1 VRDVLVEVTD
11 LRFRY
16 AGSRKYILRGLNLT
30 VCGGELVIVT
40 GPTGSGKTTLCR
52 VLTGLIP
59 KLYRGELVGLVK
71 VSGSSPM
78 SAVRA
83 GKVMYVGS
91 NPEEQFLFP
100 TVNEEIRSYGL
111 SENVVKEVLASLGL
125 EALKNSVIF
134 KLSMGEKQRVAIAA
148 AIARAPD
155 LLILDEAIALIDEPF
170 LTMVLDHLVRLGR
183 QGSAVLIVTKA
194 PHVIRKLAGVGA
206 RLVLIDE
213 GIVKVAGNA
222 RVLLTT
228 SINDTHPFLVGLR
241 NITMPGCSAVHEVVR
256 CRTS

>member
-1 VRDVLVEVTD
+1 MKNAVVEVTD

-30 VCGGELVIVT
+30 VSGGELVIVT

-59 KLYRGELVGLVK
+59 RLYRGELAGRVK
-71 VSGSSPM
+71 VSGSSPI

-83 GKVMYVGS
+83 GKVIYVGP

-100 TVNEEIRSYGL
+100 TVDEEIRSYGL
-111 SENVVKEVLASLGL
+111 SKNAVKDVLASLGL

-155 LLILDEAIALIDEPF
+155 LLILDEAIALIDDPF
-170 LTMVLDHLVRLGR
+170 LTTVLDHVVRLGR

-194 PHVIRKLAGVGA
+194 PHIIRKLAEIGA

-213 GIVKVAGNA
+213 GIVKVAGDA
-222 RVLLTT
+222 GALLTT
-228 SINDTHPFLVGLR
+228 SINYTHPFLVGLQ
-241 NITMPGCSAVHEVVR
+241 NTTMPGYNAAHEVVR

>member
-1 VRDVLVEVTD
+1 MGVRSTVVEVSN

-16 AGSRKYILRGLNLT
+16 AGNKEYVLKGLNLM
-30 VCGGELVIVT
+30 VSGGELVILT

-59 KLYRGELVGLVK
+59 KLYSGELVGQVK
-71 VSGSSPM
+71 VVGLNPT
-78 SAVRA
+78 SALRA
-83 GKVMYVGS
+83 GKVMYVGP

-100 TVNEEIRSYGL
+100 TIDEEIRSYGI
-111 SENVVKEVLASLGL
+111 SKDAIKEVFTSLGL

-134 KLSMGEKQRVAIAA
+134 ELSMGEKQRVALAA

-170 LTMVLDHLVRLGR
+170 LTMVLGYVTRLSR

-194 PHVIRKLAGVGA
+194 PHIIKMLAEIGA
-206 RLVLIDE
+206 KLVLIDE
-213 GIVKVAGNA
+213 GIVKVVGDAKA
-222 RVLLTT
+222 LLMT
-228 SINDTHPFLVGLR
+228 SINDTHPFLIGLH
-241 NITMPGCSAVHEVVR
+241 NITVSGYNIVR
-256 CRTS
+256 R